1 MYHYQFSNEALTAWV
16 LVNQS
21 YSAMYR
27 VLEGRLSKLGLTPKK
42 LGALW
47 ACRDY
52 RGQGPLIPA
61 ELSRLVFRESQSI
74 AGLLDRMEREGLA
87 TRVPKRKGHPFTEV
101 KLTAKGEELCR
112 GGLEVM
118 QPLTERI
125 MSCFSAEELEQFE
138 KLLGKLRQ
146 RLVDE
151 LWLELKPPPGWAAGE
166 LIDVKA

>member
-1 MYHYQFSNEALTAWV
+1 MYHYQFSNEALRVWV

-21 YSAMYR
+21 YSTMYR
-27 VLEGRLSKLGLTPKK
+27 VLERRLGKLGLTPKK

-52 RGQGPLIPA
+52 RGSEPLTPA
-61 ELSRLVFRESQSI
+61 ELSRLVFRETQSV
-74 AGLLDRMEREGLA
+74 AGLLARMEREGLV

-112 GGLEVM
+112 AGIEVM
-118 QPLTERI
+118 HPLTERI
-125 MSCFSAEELEQFE
+125 MSSLSAGELEQFE
-138 KLLGKLRQ
+138 KLLQKLRQ
-146 RLVDE
+146 ALVEE

-166 LIDVKA
+166 LIDVKL